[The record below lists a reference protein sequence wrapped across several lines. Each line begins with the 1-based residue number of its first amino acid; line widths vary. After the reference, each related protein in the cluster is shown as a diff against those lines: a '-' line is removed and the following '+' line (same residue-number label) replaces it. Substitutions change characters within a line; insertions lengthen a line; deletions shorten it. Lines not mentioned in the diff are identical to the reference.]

1 MVKKPRLFIA
11 LCTLPALILTIVFM
25 IVPMVNA
32 IYLSFTS
39 STALSVGFNSKF
51 VFLDNY
57 KYMFQDKDFLQALFN
72 TLKLMLVIPAVTIFL
87 SLVFAFILTQGQLK
101 EKSFY
106 RTVFFFP
113 SIVSMTVVGIVWSF
127 VFNPTRGI
135 LNHMLDLFARHGR
148 FDLVLTCHGDVEV
161 DYHHTTEDVGI
172 ALGQAFAEALGDMRG
187 IHRYGSFYLPMD
199 EALILC
205 AVDISGRCTLNW
217 DIRCQTEK
225 VGDFDVECAK
235 EFWLGFARSVPA
247 TVHFVQ
253 FAGENTHHI
262 LEAAFKGAGRAL
274 ADAVRIDAAHRDEIP
289 STKGLL
295 V

>member
-1 MVKKPRLFIA
+1 MRE
-11 LCTLPALILTIVFM
+11 
-25 IVPMVNA
+25 
-32 IYLSFTS
+32 
-39 STALSVGFNSKF
+39 
-51 VFLDNY
+51 
-57 KYMFQDKDFLQALFN
+57 
-72 TLKLMLVIPAVTIFL
+72 VTIERNTNETQ
-87 SLVFAFILTQGQLK
+87 IELTLNLDGAGRYQVDTGCG
-101 EKSFY
+101 F
-106 RTVFFFP
+106 
-113 SIVSMTVVGIVWSF
+113 
-127 VFNPTRGI
+127 
-135 LNHMLDLFARHGR
+135 LNHMLELFARHGR

-172 ALGQAFAEALGDMRG
+172 ALGQAFAEALDDMRG

-225 VGDFDVECAK
+225 VG
-235 EFWLGFARSVPA
+235 
-247 TVHFVQ
+247 HFVQ